1 MLLFWPT
8 VLHRIGKL
16 PSFVGT
22 IRWRMEVK
30 IKACKKPS
38 MQWSHSPCWA
48 VICIIS
54 LAYLVHNSEHIELQ
68 TTCKCLQTNRL
79 RKISNMIHQISV
91 AQYQGYTLWY
101 LRYGHVGKRFQVIV
115 HFAEGSNHFE
125 PLPIEYDPSFW
136 AATLLTNAWLW
147 KSLAH
152 IVTIPCLVAK
162 EYDITQVEVWNRR
175 EVQSCDIENTGKL
188 LLHDT

>member
-1 MLLFWPT
+1 
-8 VLHRIGKL
+8 
-16 PSFVGT
+16 
-22 IRWRMEVK
+22 MEVK

-38 MQWSHSPCWA
+38 VQWSHSPCWA

-79 RKISNMIHQISV
+79 WKISNMIHQISV

-115 HFAEGSNHFE
+115 RFQ
-125 PLPIEYDPSFW
+125 SFW
-136 AATLLTNAWLW
+136 ATPNRIWPKFLSCHPLDECVTLEKSCSHSHNPMPCCQGKRHLPSRSVKPERSPKLWHRTYWDIVATWHLEAQ
-147 KSLAH
+147 KSILCFS
-152 IVTIPCLVAK
+152 PR
-162 EYDITQVEVWNRR
+162 VEH
-175 EVQSCDIENTGKL
+175 E
-188 LLHDT
+188 